1 MNASD
6 IKDRAAGAVMGSLI
20 GDALGVGPHWYYD
33 LNQLKSDYGD
43 WIDDYTEPRPDRYHA
58 GLKAGENSQTGQVIT
73 FLLES
78 VAAYE
83 KYVQSDFTNRLD
95 ALLATLDGTPSGGR
109 YTDAAMRHV
118 WRARK
123 AGLDWSEAGSYVDT
137 AEAALRTP
145 VLAARY
151 HGELGLLLQHTLSN
165 VLLTHRDPFIAGQ
178 SVAFALIVAASI
190 QGHPLSDMARV
201 IGAQAQSQG
210 VALELR
216 LRMPWNDS
224 EPVSVP
230 FIDAL
235 LQPGWS
241 HAAAHDPSIRIEP
254 PQAACRFFGLAC
266 TLGFML
272 PAVYYFNARFEGDFE
287 MAVLS
292 AINGGGNNM
301 ARAGLTG
308 ALAGSRTGLSGI
320 PERLIKGLR
329 EHERLLGMV
338 HRLVGLSAAEPIE
351 PEVCTKAP
359 EWAEHARLEDEDQPC
374 DDGRSGKL
382 P

>member
-1 MNASD
+1 
-6 IKDRAAGAVMGSLI
+6 
-20 GDALGVGPHWYYD
+20 
-33 LNQLKSDYGD
+33 
-43 WIDDYTEPRPDRYHA
+43 
-58 GLKAGENSQTGQVIT
+58 LKAGENSQTGQVIT

-78 VAAYE
+78 VAAHE

-95 ALLATLDGTPSGGR
+95 TLLSTLDGTPSGGR

-118 WRARK
+118 WRARR

-151 HGELGLLLQHTLSN
+151 HGDFKLLLQHMLSN

-178 SVAFALIVAASI
+178 SVAFGLIVAASI
-190 QGHPLSDMARV
+190 EGHPLSEMAQV
-201 IGAQAQSQG
+201 ITDQAKSQN
-210 VALELR
+210 VALDLR
-216 LRMPWNDS
+216 LRMSS
-224 EPVSVP
+224 ENLESVAVP
-230 FIDAL
+230 FFDAL

-241 HAAAHDPSIRIEP
+241 HSAAHDPSIRIEP
-254 PQAACRFFGLAC
+254 PQTACRLFGLAC

-272 PAVYYFNARFEGDFE
+272 PAVYYFNARFENDFE

-292 AINGGGNNM
+292 ALNGGGNNM

-308 ALAGSRTGLSGI
+308 ALAGARTGLSKI

-329 EHERLLGMV
+329 EHERLLDMAYRV
-338 HRLVGLSAAEPIE
+338 VGISATELIE
-351 PEVCTKAP
+351 PKICMKAP
-359 EWAEHARLEDEDQPC
+359 EWAEHARLEDDDKAC
-374 DDGRSGKL
+374 DDGRSGE
-382 P
+382 